1 MTTTPPEHDNRDAND
16 ADSPEEVVPLAVW
29 PCAQATAQRQ
39 RAGVYL
45 PECREHPGKMLPD
58 LARRIVRAYSR
69 PGDLVVDPMCGTG
82 TTLVEAARLGR
93 RAIGVDL
100 EARWVDLAARNLDHI
115 LDDTTRPMAEVRV
128 GDARRLPEVLSDVAG
143 QVDLVATSPPY
154 ACDVGVIDKSAWLS
168 GANLCDRA
176 SRNYSRDAANLGHAR
191 GDAFRAAM
199 AVVYAA
205 CHAVLRPGGVLVTV
219 TKNMRRHGR
228 LVDLA
233 AMTRRLGVDAG
244 FGYLQHVVAL
254 HAGIRNG
261 RLVARP
267 SFWQLSQVR
276 RARAAGHPVHLV
288 AHEDVL
294 VFRKP
299 AVGVQGG

>member
-1 MTTTPPEHDNRDAND
+1 MTTPRPEPDDRDGD
-16 ADSPEEVVPLAVW
+16 GPQEVPLAVW

-69 PGDLVVDPMCGTG
+69 PGDVVVDPMCGTG

-100 EARWVDLAARNLDHI
+100 EERWVDLAARNLDRI
-115 LDDTTRPMAEVRV
+115 LDTTTRPNATVRI
-128 GDARRLPEVLSDVAG
+128 GDARRLPDLLPDVAG
-143 QVDLVATSPPY
+143 RVDLIATSPPY
-154 ACDVGVIDKSAWLS
+154 MCDAGVIDKPAWIA
-168 GANLCDRA
+168 GARMCDH
-176 SRNYSRDAANLGHAR
+176 STLNYSGDAANLGHAR
-191 GDAFRAAM
+191 GDEYRAAM
-199 AVVYAA
+199 AAVYSG
-205 CHAVLRPGGVLVTV
+205 CHAVLRPGGLLVTV

-233 AMTRRLGVDAG
+233 AITRRLASDVG

-254 HAGIRNG
+254 HAGIRDSQ
-261 RLVARP
+261 LVGRP

-276 RARAAGHPVHLV
+276 RARAAGHPIHLV
-288 AHEDVL
+288 AHEDAL
-294 VFRKP
+294 VFHKITP
-299 AVGVQGG
+299 EGVRCG